1 MLGRASS
8 QDNKK
13 ESNKVKMANSQAKVA
28 KVVPKQAKK
37 AHQTTLLKNPSAES
51 PENQVQLE
59 VLYPEN
65 SIKQWTPIIEVP
77 STKPVN
83 QALPPK

>member
-13 ESNKVKMANSQAKVA
+13 ESNKVKMANSQDKVA

-37 AHQTTLLKNPSAES
+37 SHQIILLKNPSAES